1 MKKPLTA
8 AEAARQL
15 TRKSPASVRKVQAE
29 ATRMLRDKAR
39 SEWWDA
45 HGNPPKAK
53 DGAR

>member
-15 TRKSPASVRKVQAE
+15 TRNSPAGVRKVQEE

-45 HGNPPKAK
+45 NGKPTQGKG
-53 DGAR
+53 GAR